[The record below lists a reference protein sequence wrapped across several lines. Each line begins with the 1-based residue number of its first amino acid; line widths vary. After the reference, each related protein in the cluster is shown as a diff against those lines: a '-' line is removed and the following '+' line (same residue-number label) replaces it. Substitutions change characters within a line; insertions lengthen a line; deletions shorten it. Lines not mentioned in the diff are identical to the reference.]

1 MRIDDQQRE
10 VVESQSKNILCIA
23 GPGSGKTRTLVE
35 RVAYLIEQRKVSSHE
50 LVLFTFTRNAA
61 QEMRKRIEAR
71 IGISAHK
78 VQIGTFH
85 SIALNLLHR
94 FGDLIGYKAD
104 HITVYGSF
112 EEEYLLRECAIDL
125 GIYRRKSWMPP
136 KKKVSKVLND
146 YYFRGEE
153 PGEDNP
159 CRIIFN
165 EFIARCKENQSLTFG
180 GLLVGFKLLL
190 PHITKY
196 LNWKHVMIDEAHDN
210 NLIQWD
216 LVLEI
221 QRRCNASLFVVSDL
235 DQAIYH
241 FRGAFPQWILEN
253 QDQFDIYRIENNYR
267 STPQIVAASNR
278 LIEHNKERIE
288 KTMVA
293 TREDGDNLAKITE
306 ADSTRLADFI
316 HYITEKDTPSGSI
329 VVLSRIHALLEKL
342 SQGLNEKGIPN
353 KKIGRKTQLV
363 NSEEFRR
370 FHAFLKLI
378 INPFDNFS
386 FLLIRDIIGVTKT
399 GYGLLRLHAAKTG
412 KSHFQ
417 AFMELSGLPD
427 WREFFRKASHYDME
441 GLMYKMSRM
450 NFGCDMSHVIEFID
464 SWCADNS
471 GIKDTACD
479 EGPLLKYLSW
489 LAMWD
494 MQDEVGEEEENCI
507 KLMTSHSSKGLEFP
521 VVIIAG
527 ANEGIMPSKQS
538 IKSGDI
544 EEERRIFYVACTRAK
559 DTLIITSRPET
570 EENPQSRFIKELGD
584 CPAFE

>member
-180 GLLVGFKLLL
+180 GLLVGFKLN
-190 PHITKY
+190 P
-196 LNWKHVMIDEAHDN
+196 
-210 NLIQWD
+210 
-216 LVLEI
+216 
-221 QRRCNASLFVVSDL
+221 
-235 DQAIYH
+235 
-241 FRGAFPQWILEN
+241 
-253 QDQFDIYRIENNYR
+253 
-267 STPQIVAASNR
+267 
-278 LIEHNKERIE
+278 
-288 KTMVA
+288 
-293 TREDGDNLAKITE
+293 
-306 ADSTRLADFI
+306 
-316 HYITEKDTPSGSI
+316 
-329 VVLSRIHALLEKL
+329 
-342 SQGLNEKGIPN
+342 
-353 KKIGRKTQLV
+353 
-363 NSEEFRR
+363 
-370 FHAFLKLI
+370 AFLA
-378 INPFDNFS
+378 F
-386 FLLIRDIIGVTKT
+386 
-399 GYGLLRLHAAKTG
+399 
-412 KSHFQ
+412 HFQ
-417 AFMELSGLPD
+417 FVI
-427 WREFFRKASHYDME
+427 FF
-441 GLMYKMSRM
+441 
-450 NFGCDMSHVIEFID
+450 
-464 SWCADNS
+464 
-471 GIKDTACD
+471 
-479 EGPLLKYLSW
+479 
-489 LAMWD
+489 
-494 MQDEVGEEEENCI
+494 Q
-507 KLMTSHSSKGLEFP
+507 
-521 VVIIAG
+521 
-527 ANEGIMPSKQS
+527 
-538 IKSGDI
+538 
-544 EEERRIFYVACTRAK
+544 
-559 DTLIITSRPET
+559 
-570 EENPQSRFIKELGD
+570 
-584 CPAFE
+584 